1 LILEALG
8 YEFFRNALAAGFL
21 ASIACGCIGSFIV
34 VKRMVSLAGGISHAA
49 FGGIGLG
56 YYLGVDPILGA
67 TIFSL
72 ATAGIITHFRNQAHQ
87 HLDTL
92 VAAVW
97 SSGMALGILFIY
109 LAPGFAP
116 DLFSYL
122 FGNILLVPFENLVL
136 MALLV
141 CIILIT
147 VTIFYDRFVAVTF
160 DEEYAIV
167 MNLPARAIMLALIG
181 LTALTVVML
190 IQVVGVI
197 LVIALL
203 SLPAAIAREY
213 SSSMKTMILYATLL
227 GALFTTSG
235 ICFSYILD
243 VPSGGAIIL
252 IAAASYF
259 LVILGRD
266 IRQHFAERKE

>member
-1 LILEALG
+1 MILEALG
-8 YEFFRNALAAGFL
+8 YEFFRNALAAGLL

-141 CIILIT
+141 GIILIT
-147 VTIFYDRFVAVTF
+147 VTICYNRFVAVTF

-213 SSSMKTMILYATLL
+213 SSSMKTMILCATLL
-227 GALFTTSG
+227 GAVFTTSG
-235 ICFSYILD
+235 ICLSYILD

-266 IRQHFAERKE
+266 IRQHYAERKG